1 MWINAFQCIAMYQH
15 KVLLKLTDQKW
26 LTGFGLVIPSQ
37 CKYIIWLKEGQ
48 EDRHSA
54 AKSEAV
60 CYFRSV
66 EDGRCNNRSG
76 CKVDTLLQS
85 QSFRGNRRA
94 PRLFISVCDPCAA
107 SSSADYLS
115 RSRPCPICLHDCLH
129 RALPRSVFH
138 GGKSLKATF
147 VYPHTRTNCFPM
159 AAKITAE
166 KTLQR

>member
-1 MWINAFQCIAMYQH
+1 MIIIILVYQNEI
-15 KVLLKLTDQKW
+15 LLKLTDEKW
-26 LTGFGLVIPSQ
+26 QTGLCLVIPSQ

-48 EDRHSA
+48 ENTHSA

-85 QSFRGNRRA
+85 QSLGEPQSPA
-94 PRLFISVCDPCAA
+94 SVYISLWPLCCFEFGWLLVSVSP
-107 SSSADYLS
+107 S
-115 RSRPCPICLHDCLH
+115 PICLHDCLH
-129 RALPRSVFH
+129 RTLPRSVFH
-138 GGKSLKATF
+138 GRKSLKATF